1 MVRLTI
7 HAEPRRARKSGDR
20 GGAGIKGVGVNLGG
34 ARLGKTGR
42 GGVGI
47 KGDGVNLGGA
57 GLSTANQCQTV
68 SRRTA

>member
-1 MVRLTI
+1 MPNL
-7 HAEPRRARKSGDR
+7 ARPANQST
-20 GGAGIKGVGVNLGG
+20 GGAGIKGDGGNPGG

-57 GLSTANQCQTV
+57 GLNTANQCQTV

>member
-1 MVRLTI
+1 M
-7 HAEPRRARKSGDR
+7 
-20 GGAGIKGVGVNLGG
+20 GIKGDGVNLGG

-57 GLSTANQCQTV
+57 GLNTANQCQTV